1 MPPSKYRPSKVE
13 GETRRYNVLFRVKTL
28 DALKRFTD
36 ETKTSPASFVRG
48 AVEEALSMP
57 IGASRTPQGVA
68 VEETSSKGYRD
79 GVEDACARLAKN
91 SRLALKMSNGMSM
104 GEDIAARIRKDLLK
118 HPSLA
123 PDEPFPP
130 G

>member
-48 AVEEALSMP
+48 AVEEALALPTSAP
-57 IGASRTPQGVA
+57 AAIGKIAGGEGYADGVA
-68 VEETSSKGYRD
+68 
-79 GVEDACARLAKN
+79 DACTKVAKN
-91 SRLALKMSNGMSM
+91 SRLALKMSSGNTM
-104 GEDIAARIRKDLLK
+104 GEDIAQRILRDLV
-118 HPSLA
+118 
-123 PDEPFPP
+123 

>member
-36 ETKTSPASFVRG
+36 ETKISPASFVRG
-48 AVEEALSMP
+48 AVEEALALPTNIHATVGKIS
-57 IGASRTPQGVA
+57 GGESYADGVA
-68 VEETSSKGYRD
+68 
-79 GVEDACARLAKN
+79 DACAKVAKN

-118 HPSLA
+118 HSSLA

-130 G
+130 V